1 MTHLERIFTKH
12 QELGKDLF
20 LSNDQL
26 NTNEDFSEELRKA
39 YEATAS
45 DEGVT
50 FHLTV
55 PRRRKAKAE
64 LKASKRRSITLDH
77 SGAIHIPSGMS
88 GATLKGKVKR
98 VKVLSDRARN
108 AIIKAIDSK
117 SGGCTINPKGQM
129 VNRKDGYMVSLHGS
143 EDRVELNDYK
153 AIGEAIW
160 KVTRMLQDNMSENYV
175 GIWISGGYAVLD
187 YSVLIMSKDVA
198 LNFGKAQQQE
208 AIYGWAED
216 ACFDC

>member
-117 SGGCTINPKGQM
+117 SGGCTINPKGQE
-129 VNRKDGYMVSLHGS
+129 VKRKDGYMVSLYGS
-143 EDRVELNDYK
+143 EERVRLGELNS
-153 AIGEAIW
+153 IGEAIFFI
-160 KVTRMLQDNMSENYV
+160 TRKLQENMADHHV
-175 GIWISGGYAVLD
+175 GVWISNGYAVID
-187 YSVLIMSKDVA
+187 YSMLIMSKDVA
-198 LNFGKAQQQE
+198 LNVGKAQQQE